1 MEYIFE
7 LIFQFLGELVLQIVG
22 EALAELIGHSVKEP
36 FRRPEPVRPWLAV
49 IGYLIFGAVA
59 GAASLWLLPS
69 LFIKS
74 EGLRYANLIITP
86 IVAGLV
92 MAGIGSWRRKRD
104 KEIIRLDTF
113 FYGFCFALSMALVR
127 LSWGGSA

>member
-36 FRRPEPVRPWLAV
+36 FRRPEPVRPWMAV

-59 GAASLWLLPS
+59 GAAS
-69 LFIKS
+69 K
-74 EGLRYANLIITP
+74 A
-86 IVAGLV
+86 
-92 MAGIGSWRRKRD
+92 
-104 KEIIRLDTF
+104 KE
-113 FYGFCFALSMALVR
+113 
-127 LSWGGSA
+127 